1 MYIIRNLSRLV
12 NSFPAVPD
20 KMACKRRVQV
30 IYWSNYRIKEL
41 VCLLRYILCAVLGYL
56 LGSFSASILISKYI
70 FRRDVRK
77 SGSGNAGAA
86 NTARVF
92 GIGAGLLTLLGD
104 FLKCLI
110 AMLLTRALAGELGM
124 CVGGMTCMLGHC
136 FPLYFHFRGGKAV
149 ATGAAVAL
157 LIDWRVLAIAL
168 AVYLLAAVLFRFA
181 SLASLCAAAA
191 IPVSSLILSV
201 STPKLVLAV
210 FTFVLVAVMH
220 RGNIARLLAG
230 TEPKF
235 SFGTRPTK

>member
-12 NSFPAVPD
+12 NSFPAAAD

-30 IYWSNYRIKEL
+30 IYWSNYRIKEW

-110 AMLLTRALAGELGM
+110 AMLLTRALAGEIGM
-124 CVGGMTCMLGHC
+124 CVGGMACMLGHC
-136 FPLYFHFRGGKAV
+136 FPLYFRFRGGKAV

-201 STPKLVLAV
+201 STPRLVLAI

>member
-12 NSFPAVPD
+12 NSFPAAPD

-30 IYWSNYRIKEL
+30 IYWSNYRIKEW

-92 GIGAGLLTLLGD
+92 GIGAGLLTLGGD

-110 AMLLTRALAGELGM
+110 AMLLTRALAGEIGM

-191 IPVSSLILSV
+191 IPVVSLILSV

>member
-1 MYIIRNLSRLV
+1 
-12 NSFPAVPD
+12 
-20 KMACKRRVQV
+20 MACKRRVQV
-30 IYWSNYRIKEL
+30 IYWSNYRIKEW

-110 AMLLTRALAGELGM
+110 AMLLTRALAGEIGM

-191 IPVSSLILSV
+191 IPVVSLSLSV

-220 RGNIARLLAG
+220 RGNIARLIAG

>member
-1 MYIIRNLSRLV
+1 M
-12 NSFPAVPD
+12 
-20 KMACKRRVQV
+20 
-30 IYWSNYRIKEL
+30 
-41 VCLLRYILCAVLGYL
+41 

-92 GIGAGLLTLLGD
+92 GVGAGLLTLLGD
-104 FLKCLI
+104 FLKCLLS
-110 AMLLTRALAGELGM
+110 MLLARALAGELGM
-124 CVGGMTCMLGHC
+124 CVGGAACMLGHC

-157 LIDWRVLAIAL
+157 MIDWRVLVIAL
-168 AVYLLAAVLFRFA
+168 AVYLLAAVLFRYA

-191 IPVSSLILSV
+191 IPACALALAVSAPKLILGI
-201 STPKLVLAV
+201 

-220 RGNIARLLAG
+220 RSNIARLLAG

-235 SFGTRPTK
+235 SFGKRPAK

>member
-1 MYIIRNLSRLV
+1 MISL
-12 NSFPAVPD
+12 P
-20 KMACKRRVQV
+20 
-30 IYWSNYRIKEL
+30 
-41 VCLLRYILCAVLGYL
+41 RYILCAVLGYL

-92 GIGAGLLTLLGD
+92 GIGAGLLTLGGD

-110 AMLLTRALAGELGM
+110 AMLLTRAIAGELGM
-124 CVGGMTCMLGHC
+124 CVGGASCMLGHC

-149 ATGAAVAL
+149 STGAAVAL

-168 AVYLLAAVLFRFA
+168 AVYLLAAALFRFA

-191 IPVSSLILSV
+191 IPVSALALSV
-201 STPKLVLAV
+201 SMPRLILAI

-220 RGNIARLLAG
+220 RGNIARLIAG

-235 SFGTRPTK
+235 SFGKRPTK

>member
-12 NSFPAVPD
+12 NSFPAAPD

-30 IYWSNYRIKEL
+30 IYWSNYRIKEW

-92 GIGAGLLTLLGD
+92 GIGAGLLTLGGD

-191 IPVSSLILSV
+191 IPVVSLILSV

>member
-30 IYWSNYRIKEL
+30 IYWSNYRIKEW

-92 GIGAGLLTLLGD
+92 GIGAGLLTLGGD

-191 IPVSSLILSV
+191 IPVVSLILSV
-201 STPKLVLAV
+201 STPKLVLAI

>member
-12 NSFPAVPD
+12 NSFPAAPD

-30 IYWSNYRIKEL
+30 IYWSNYRIKEW

-92 GIGAGLLTLLGD
+92 GIGAGLLTLGGD

-149 ATGAAVAL
+149 STGAAVAL

-201 STPKLVLAV
+201 STPRLVLAV

>member
-1 MYIIRNLSRLV
+1 
-12 NSFPAVPD
+12 
-20 KMACKRRVQV
+20 MACKRRVQV
-30 IYWSNYRIKEL
+30 IYWSNYRIKEW

-110 AMLLTRALAGELGM
+110 AMLLTRALAGEIGM

-201 STPKLVLAV
+201 STPRLVLAI

-220 RGNIARLLAG
+220 RGNIARLIAG

>member
-12 NSFPAVPD
+12 NSFPAAPD

-30 IYWSNYRIKEL
+30 IYWSNYRIKEW

-92 GIGAGLLTLLGD
+92 GIGAGLLTLGGD

-110 AMLLTRALAGELGM
+110 AMLLTRALAGEIGM
-124 CVGGMTCMLGHC
+124 CVGGMACMLGHC
-136 FPLYFHFRGGKAV
+136 FPLYFRFRGGKAV

-201 STPKLVLAV
+201 SMPRLVLAI
-210 FTFVLVAVMH
+210 FTFVLVTVMH

>member
-1 MYIIRNLSRLV
+1 
-12 NSFPAVPD
+12 
-20 KMACKRRVQV
+20 MACKRRVQV
-30 IYWSNYRIKEL
+30 IYWSNYRIKEW

-124 CVGGMTCMLGHC
+124 CVGGMACMLGHC
-136 FPLYFHFRGGKAV
+136 FPLYFRFRGGKAV

-201 STPKLVLAV
+201 STPRLVLAI

>member
-1 MYIIRNLSRLV
+1 
-12 NSFPAVPD
+12 
-20 KMACKRRVQV
+20 MACKRRVQV
-30 IYWSNYRIKEL
+30 IYWSNYRIKEW

-92 GIGAGLLTLLGD
+92 GIGAGLLTLGGD

-124 CVGGMTCMLGHC
+124 CVGGMACMLGHC
-136 FPLYFHFRGGKAV
+136 FPLYFRFRGGKAV

-191 IPVSSLILSV
+191 IPISSLILSV
-201 STPKLVLAV
+201 STPRLVLAI

>member
-1 MYIIRNLSRLV
+1 
-12 NSFPAVPD
+12 
-20 KMACKRRVQV
+20 MACKRRVQV
-30 IYWSNYRIKEL
+30 IYWSNYRIKEW

-201 STPKLVLAV
+201 SMPRLVLAI

>member
-30 IYWSNYRIKEL
+30 IYWSNYRIKEW

-110 AMLLTRALAGELGM
+110 AMLLTRALAGEIGM
-124 CVGGMTCMLGHC
+124 CVGGMACMLGHC

-191 IPVSSLILSV
+191 IPVVSLILSV
-201 STPKLVLAV
+201 STPKLVLAI

-220 RGNIARLLAG
+220 RGNIARLIAG

>member
-1 MYIIRNLSRLV
+1 
-12 NSFPAVPD
+12 
-20 KMACKRRVQV
+20 MACKRRVQV
-30 IYWSNYRIKEL
+30 IYWSNYRIKEW

-110 AMLLTRALAGELGM
+110 AMLLTRALAGEIGM

-136 FPLYFHFRGGKAV
+136 FPLYLHFRGGKAV

-191 IPVSSLILSV
+191 IPVVSLSLSV

-220 RGNIARLLAG
+220 RGNIARLIAG

>member
-30 IYWSNYRIKEL
+30 IYWSNYRIKEW

-92 GIGAGLLTLLGD
+92 GIGAGLLTLGGD

-191 IPVSSLILSV
+191 IPVVSLILSV
-201 STPKLVLAV
+201 STPRLVLAI

>member
-30 IYWSNYRIKEL
+30 IYWSNYRIKEW

-110 AMLLTRALAGELGM
+110 AMLLTRALAGEIGM

-136 FPLYFHFRGGKAV
+136 FPLYFRFRGGKAV

-157 LIDWRVLAIAL
+157 LIDWRVLVIAL

-191 IPVSSLILSV
+191 IPVVSLSLSV